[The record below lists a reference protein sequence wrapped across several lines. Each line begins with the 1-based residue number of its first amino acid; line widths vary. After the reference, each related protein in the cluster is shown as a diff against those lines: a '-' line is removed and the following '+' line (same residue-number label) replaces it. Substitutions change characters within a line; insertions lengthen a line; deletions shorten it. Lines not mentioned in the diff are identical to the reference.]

1 MFIPERKLSHSR
13 DTQANLVGLDFA
25 ADDGPD
31 SISRGWIYSRWS
43 KIIMRVAALVSLIS
57 VSMNTPATFKDVP
70 SLMYV
75 TLILDCA
82 VALVFTVEMVS
93 KMFIEGLFVT
103 TTSQNL
109 NQLIRT
115 QIASKAAG
123 GGLDAKRKKAYF
135 QRFWNC
141 FDAAMLL
148 FIYASLGLQVVEFYV
163 TMQCPAGQMS
173 CQISE
178 DFWRK
183 YGSLAIIRCPRP
195 LILIRVFRAVLRLQ
209 LPKARVKAI
218 FQRSTHQTYNVTMF
232 LLFFMSL
239 YGFLGVQFFG
249 DNLSYHCVRKTANE
263 SNITKLDLAIPDA
276 YCDPTGDRR
285 EVDKQ
290 CPRDMKCVR
299 IVTSIEDDGG
309 YSGFE
314 SFHISIFTV
323 YQAASQ
329 EGWVFIMYR
338 AMDCLAPWKGVIY
351 FLSMIFFVAWLVK
364 NVFIAVLIET
374 FAEIRVQFQQMWS
387 PRHAADA
394 DSSKVFQADG
404 STWKLV
410 PVHENKP
417 KGLAPRFF
425 QETIL
430 KSTGFNVVIMVLVLA
445 NAITAAALHF
455 NHNTTRDTSAGHLSQ
470 LDGFYY
476 AELVFTALFNL
487 EAVFKIWCLGW
498 SSYWHRS
505 LFKFELFLC
514 VGTTI
519 HCIPV
524 LYRSEF
530 TYLAVLRTVRLIKA
544 SPMLED
550 FCFKIFGPAKKL
562 GSLIL
567 FTTCFLV
574 ITSTFSLQLFSS
586 FQAMD
591 SKFDR
596 FSTFPK
602 AFASMFQILTQ
613 KGWVAVMHDTM
624 DVVTNRGVIT
634 GVAIYF
640 VFYHLVVTLIV
651 LSLFVA
657 VILDNLELDEDIKKL
672 KQLKLREMSAETQ
685 QKLPLRLR
693 VFEKFPNRP
702 QMIQLTRLVSDFLMP
717 KIRDSFMRQF
727 AAVSAL
733 EEVEDEAIEE
743 LLSSMARPTHPVEHR
758 RSVASR
764 IKGFFEPAP
773 NSAQLETIRAIKRK
787 VHGLHGQEKV
797 RAIMYLLNE
806 SNKTRMLN
814 TEQASMTGTRS
825 LLSTQHQI
833 RLDRRSMRHRTGN
846 ALGAPKSYRANG
858 EIRTTTGRSDT
869 REHESRTASGDRS
882 SRVDIKL
889 LQQKAQMAEIKRTQQ
904 EVELRENHPFFD
916 RPLFALGRDNRLRH
930 FCLLVVE
937 ARHKGGVSSDSSDNV
952 GAFHKLLGHVP
963 YLDWAAILVTILSCA
978 SMSVETPQAR
988 LMNTPKVQICEYIFF
1003 VAMTIEMALKI
1014 LANGLL
1020 FTPKALLKDFGGFL
1034 DFFNYIISL
1043 IFVSYMMRVETI
1055 GPESGE
1061 HILMVLRCL
1070 RPLRIFC
1077 LVPQMR
1083 RVVYEL
1089 VRGFREIL
1097 MVSVLL
1103 VVFMFIFAVYGVH
1116 LFGGRLAI
1124 CNDRD
1129 IKVKEKCVGRF
1140 HREISVTKLKSIKGP
1155 GPTLLVPR
1163 VWANPRNFNFD
1174 NIGNAMLALFE
1185 VLSLEGWVEIRDV
1198 IKERIGPRHTIYIHL
1213 FVFIGCLI
1221 GLTLFVGV
1229 VIANYSENKGTA
1241 LLTVDQRRWLDL
1253 KGRIKLTQPLQ
1264 LPPRPKL
1271 RQEPG
1276 QDGYSANPMANNLEK
1291 KSVKFRCLI
1300 YDITQHIAFKRASA
1314 ILVVANCGL
1323 LFFPFNEADLG
1334 RLDYVR
1340 ERYLTQVSLGIIF
1353 TLFFCLECL
1362 LKSIAL
1368 GFNGYWQSRRNRFD
1382 MLVAILGCTWIILH
1396 FSLRPTP
1403 HYHWISNSF
1412 GWSVLILRFFTIAGR
1427 HVTLK
1432 MLMLTVIMSMYK
1444 SLFIITSMFLLMI
1457 VYALAGVTLFGS
1469 VKYGDN
1475 LGRHANFHNAFRA
1488 TALLTRIVTGED
1500 WNKIMHDCMIQPP
1513 FCRMRP
1519 NFWETDCGNFR
1530 AALIYFCSFYVII
1543 TYVML
1548 NVLVAIIMENF
1559 SLFYSNDEDAI
1570 MSYNDIRN
1578 FQLAW
1583 NIIDVNRKGVIK
1595 ASYVRFLLRLIPRE
1609 RVGFDL
1615 SKKKDQQL
1623 FKEMCYE
1630 VETLRG
1636 GRDKDVSFH
1645 DVLMVLAYR
1654 TVDITK
1660 TLQLEELIAREELE
1674 YAIEEE
1680 VARQTIAAWIERCI
1694 FRNRQ
1699 KHGHLNFKMHATAD
1713 RQLSLSVDETDGIDG
1728 TTQRMQPTTPSS
1740 KKSSVGSNTLRIRR
1754 ESNRALEQPV
1764 GASNERAHMISA
1776 PLLNPTVHTTT
1787 AQPTGKR
1794 LRKSLSTN
1802 KDERLALLEAEE
1814 CELDIESPRDHS
1826 SALQSPTTPPD
1837 KQTYNNFKPTALIP
1851 NSLVVGRSSK
1861 NNALGK
1867 TGRHTLLPTFVDT
1880 CENKSALER
1889 VDQVEDALLLSSNK
1903 KPNGEQISSFV
1914 SDEDNTINDDRR
1926 SKVSTEKKVQISR
1939 SRRSVPSYT
1948 RVSPLPDVVEDSNEP
1963 SDLQLVYTCSNIK
1976 PDSEDISPSEDWEP
1990 LSPKA
1995 PSFDKT
2001 PFKVQPEERKRG
2013 KVSTDESTKSHLGSN
2028 LLEQPAD
2035 LTVIVPNK
2043 PWPDHTMV
2051 ESCEDVKNWWRHQLH
2066 SGPLASSSTTSSTNA
2081 VPSEVSGKSELVQA
2095 GPSAYTRQKP
2105 LAARVTPAVPGKR
2118 RSGAA
2123 LAIMRRTQAI
2133 RNSNLL
2139 GTSIEE
2145 DFDGADYFEEPKQD
2159 DLSASNAAL

>member
-13 DTQANLVGLDFA
+13 DTQGNLIGLDFA

-31 SISRGWIYSRWS
+31 SISREWIYSRWA

-57 VSMNTPATFKDVP
+57 VSMNTPATFKEVP

-93 KMFIEGLFVT
+93 KMFIEGLFVS
-103 TTSQNL
+103 TTSQV
-109 NQLIRT
+109 
-115 QIASKAAG
+115 AG
-123 GGLDAKRKKAYF
+123 GGHDAKRKKSYF

-141 FDAAMLL
+141 FDATMLL
-148 FIYASLGLQVVEFYV
+148 CIYASLGLQGVEFYI

-173 CQISE
+173 CHVSE

-249 DNLSYHCVRKTANE
+249 DNLNYHCVVKTANE
-263 SNITKLDLAIPDA
+263 SNITKRDLAIPDA
-276 YCDPTGDRR
+276 YCDPTGDRKDA
-285 EVDKQ
+285 DKQ

-309 YSGFE
+309 YAGFE

-387 PRHAADA
+387 PRHTADA
-394 DSSKVFQADG
+394 DSSKIV
-404 STWKLV
+404 
-410 PVHENKP
+410 
-417 KGLAPRFF
+417 
-425 QETIL
+425 L

-455 NHNTTRDTSAGHLSQ
+455 NHNTIRDPSASHLSQ

-487 EAVFKIWCLGW
+487 EALFKIWCLGW
-498 SSYWHRS
+498 SSYWYRS

-524 LYRSEF
+524 LYRTEF

-591 SKFDR
+591 SSFDR

-634 GVAIYF
+634 GVAVYF

-672 KQLKLREMSAETQ
+672 KQLKLREISAETQ

-733 EEVEDEAIEE
+733 EEVEDETIEE
-743 LLSSMARPTHPVEHR
+743 MLSSMTRQTQPTEPR

-773 NSAQLETIRAIKRK
+773 SSAQLETIRAIKRK

-797 RAIMYLLNE
+797 RAIIYLL
-806 SNKTRMLN
+806 K
-814 TEQASMTGTRS
+814 
-825 LLSTQHQI
+825 
-833 RLDRRSMRHRTGN
+833 SMRHRTGN
-846 ALGAPKSYRANG
+846 ALGASKSYRANG
-858 EIRTTTGRSDT
+858 EIRTTAGRADT
-869 REHESRTASGDRS
+869 REHESRTKSGDGS

-930 FCLLVVE
+930 LCLLVVE
-937 ARHKGGVSSDSSDNV
+937 ARHKGGESSDSSDN
-952 GAFHKLLGHVP
+952 GSAFHKLLGHVP
-963 YLDWAAILVTILSCA
+963 YLDWAAIIVTILSCA

-988 LMNTPKVQICEYIFF
+988 LMNTPKVQ
-1003 VAMTIEMALKI
+1003 
-1014 LANGLL
+1014 
-1020 FTPKALLKDFGGFL
+1020 
-1034 DFFNYIISL
+1034 ISL

-1124 CNDRD
+1124 CNDRT
-1129 IKVKEKCVGRF
+1129 ITTKEKCVGRF

-1155 GPTLLVPR
+1155 GPRLLVPR

-1198 IKERIGPRHTIYIHL
+1198 INERIGPRHTIYIHL

-1229 VIANYSENKGTA
+1229 VIANYSENKKIMQRNSQ
-1241 LLTVDQRRWLDL
+1241 TVFS
-1253 KGRIKLTQPLQ
+1253 TQAVTFTLQ
-1264 LPPRPKL
+1264 YMMLFSLFRLEL

-1276 QDGYSANPMANNLEK
+1276 QDGYSANPMTNNLEK

-1323 LFFPFNEADLG
+1323 LFFPFNETDLE
-1334 RLDYVR
+1334 RDSNVHK
-1340 ERYLTQVSLGIIF
+1340 RYLAQVSLGIIF

-1362 LKSIAL
+1362 LKIIAL
-1368 GFNGYWQSRRNRFD
+1368 GFKGYWQSRRNRFD

-1396 FSLRPTP
+1396 FILRPNP
-1403 HYHWISNSF
+1403 
-1412 GWSVLILRFFTIAGR
+1412 
-1427 HVTLK
+1427 VTLK

-1583 NIIDVNRKGVIK
+1583 NVIDVNRKGVIK

-1636 GRDKDVSFH
+1636 GREKDVSFH

-1699 KHGHLNFKMHATAD
+1699 KHGHLNFKM
-1713 RQLSLSVDETDGIDG
+1713 RQMSLSVDETDGTDG
-1728 TTQRMQPTTPSS
+1728 VSQRVQQMTPTG
-1740 KKSSVGSNTLRIRR
+1740 KKASVISNTLKARR
-1754 ESNRALEQPV
+1754 ESSRAMEQPF
-1764 GASNERAHMISA
+1764 GASNERAHMINA
-1776 PLLNPTVHTTT
+1776 PMLTPTANLQHS
-1787 AQPTGKR
+1787 GRR
-1794 LRKSLSTN
+1794 LRKSVSTN
-1802 KDERLALLEAEE
+1802 KDECLALLEAEE
-1814 CELDIESPRDHS
+1814 GELDMEPLGEYAIPPQPL
-1826 SALQSPTTPPD
+1826 ATPQVTTE
-1837 KQTYNNFKPTALIP
+1837 KQPNSHFKASALIP
-1851 NSLVVGRSSK
+1851 NSLAGGRSAK
-1861 NNALGK
+1861 INTLGK
-1867 TGRHTLLPTFVDT
+1867 PGRHTLVPTFVDT
-1880 CENKSALER
+1880 CENKGALAR
-1889 VDQVEDALLLSSNK
+1889 VDQADDKALASSNK
-1903 KPNGEQISSFV
+1903 STTENYITEQHYTNL
-1914 SDEDNTINDDRR
+1914 SDEDTMISDGRR
-1926 SKVSTEKKVQISR
+1926 SKTNSDKKVQITK
-1939 SRRSVPSYT
+1939 SRRSVPGYS
-1948 RVSPLPDVVEDSNEP
+1948 RVAHLPDVVEDSNEP
-1963 SDLQLVYTCSNIK
+1963 SELQLVYTCSNVK
-1976 PDSEDISPSEDWEP
+1976 AENEVVNLTEDWET
-1990 LSPKA
+1990 LSPSA
-1995 PSFDKT
+1995 TTFDT
-2001 PFKVQPEERKRG
+2001 ASSRSQTEERKRQ
-2013 KVSTDESTKSHLGSN
+2013 KVSIDEGAKSQLGANVASAR
-2028 LLEQPAD
+2028 AD
-2035 LTVIVPNK
+2035 LTVMVPSK
-2043 PWPDHTMV
+2043 PWGDSSTAENQSPV
-2051 ESCEDVKNWWRHQLH
+2051 KFCEDVKNWWRNQLH
-2066 SGPLASSSTTSSTNA
+2066 SGPLKLPSAAPSSYAADS
-2081 VPSEVSGKSELVQA
+2081 VSGKDDALQSLTT
-2095 GPSAYTRQKP
+2095 AYTRQKP
-2105 LAARVTPAVPGKR
+2105 TISRITSNLPGKR

-2123 LAIMRRTQAI
+2123 LAIMRRNQTI
-2133 RNSNLL
+2133 RSSNLI
-2139 GTSIEE
+2139 GTSIDE
-2145 DFDGADYFEEPKQD
+2145 DVDGDNYFAESEQDELKQ
-2159 DLSASNAAL
+2159 SKTTMAL

>member
-1 MFIPERKLSHSR
+1 
-13 DTQANLVGLDFA
+13 
-25 ADDGPD
+25 
-31 SISRGWIYSRWS
+31 
-43 KIIMRVAALVSLIS
+43 
-57 VSMNTPATFKDVP
+57 
-70 SLMYV
+70 
-75 TLILDCA
+75 
-82 VALVFTVEMVS
+82 
-93 KMFIEGLFVT
+93 
-103 TTSQNL
+103 
-109 NQLIRT
+109 
-115 QIASKAAG
+115 
-123 GGLDAKRKKAYF
+123 
-135 QRFWNC
+135 
-141 FDAAMLL
+141 
-148 FIYASLGLQVVEFYV
+148 
-163 TMQCPAGQMS
+163 
-173 CQISE
+173 
-178 DFWRK
+178 
-183 YGSLAIIRCPRP
+183 
-195 LILIRVFRAVLRLQ
+195 
-209 LPKARVKAI
+209 
-218 FQRSTHQTYNVTMF
+218 MF

-249 DNLSYHCVRKTANE
+249 DNLNYHCVVKTANE
-263 SNITKLDLAIPDA
+263 SNITKRDLAIPDA
-276 YCDPTGDRR
+276 YCDPTGDRKDA
-285 EVDKQ
+285 DKQ

-309 YSGFE
+309 YAGFE

-364 NVFIAVLIET
+364 IV
-374 FAEIRVQFQQMWS
+374 
-387 PRHAADA
+387 
-394 DSSKVFQADG
+394 
-404 STWKLV
+404 
-410 PVHENKP
+410 
-417 KGLAPRFF
+417 
-425 QETIL
+425 L

-455 NHNTTRDTSAGHLSQ
+455 NHNTIRDPSASHLSQ

-476 AELVFTALFNL
+476 AE
-487 EAVFKIWCLGW
+487 
-498 SSYWHRS
+498 
-505 LFKFELFLC
+505 
-514 VGTTI
+514 
-519 HCIPV
+519 
-524 LYRSEF
+524 
-530 TYLAVLRTVRLIKA
+530 
-544 SPMLED
+544 
-550 FCFKIFGPAKKL
+550 IFGPAKKL

-591 SKFDR
+591 SSFDR

-602 AFASMFQILTQ
+602 
-613 KGWVAVMHDTM
+613 
-624 DVVTNRGVIT
+624 
-634 GVAIYF
+634 
-640 VFYHLVVTLIV
+640 IV

-672 KQLKLREMSAETQ
+672 K
-685 QKLPLRLR
+685 
-693 VFEKFPNRP
+693 

-733 EEVEDEAIEE
+733 EEVEDETIEE
-743 LLSSMARPTHPVEHR
+743 MLSSMTRQTQPTEPR

-773 NSAQLETIRAIKRK
+773 SSAQLETIRAIKRK

-797 RAIMYLLNE
+797 RAIIYLL
-806 SNKTRMLN
+806 K
-814 TEQASMTGTRS
+814 
-825 LLSTQHQI
+825 
-833 RLDRRSMRHRTGN
+833 SMRHRTGN
-846 ALGAPKSYRANG
+846 ALGASKSYRANG
-858 EIRTTTGRSDT
+858 EIRTTAGRADT
-869 REHESRTASGDRS
+869 REHESRTKSGDGS

-889 LQQKAQMAEIKRTQQ
+889 LQQKAQMAEIKR
-904 EVELRENHPFFD
+904 
-916 RPLFALGRDNRLRH
+916 
-930 FCLLVVE
+930 
-937 ARHKGGVSSDSSDNV
+937 
-952 GAFHKLLGHVP
+952 
-963 YLDWAAILVTILSCA
+963 
-978 SMSVETPQAR
+978 
-988 LMNTPKVQICEYIFF
+988 
-1003 VAMTIEMALKI
+1003 
-1014 LANGLL
+1014 
-1020 FTPKALLKDFGGFL
+1020 
-1034 DFFNYIISL
+1034 
-1043 IFVSYMMRVETI
+1043 YMMRVETI

-1097 MVSVLL
+1097 M
-1103 VVFMFIFAVYGVH
+1103 
-1116 LFGGRLAI
+1116 
-1124 CNDRD
+1124 
-1129 IKVKEKCVGRF
+1129 EKCVGRF

-1155 GPTLLVPR
+1155 GPRLLVPR

-1198 IKERIGPRHTIYIHL
+1198 INERIGPEKCVGRFHREISVTKLKSIKGPGPRLLVPRVWANPRNFNFDNIGNAMLALFEVLSLEGWVEIRDVINERIGPLDTLDAFPAESTFCFTKNMSPDHL
-1213 FVFIGCLI
+1213 MVYSLVPTFETPVVKDLESTQAVTF
-1221 GLTLFVGV
+1221 TLQYMMLF
-1229 VIANYSENKGTA
+1229 SLFRLE
-1241 LLTVDQRRWLDL
+1241 
-1253 KGRIKLTQPLQ
+1253 
-1264 LPPRPKL
+1264 L

-1276 QDGYSANPMANNLEK
+1276 QDGYSANPMTNNLEK

-1323 LFFPFNEADLG
+1323 LFFP
-1334 RLDYVR
+1334 
-1340 ERYLTQVSLGIIF
+1340 
-1353 TLFFCLECL
+1353 
-1362 LKSIAL
+1362 
-1368 GFNGYWQSRRNRFD
+1368 
-1382 MLVAILGCTWIILH
+1382 
-1396 FSLRPTP
+1396 
-1403 HYHWISNSF
+1403 
-1412 GWSVLILRFFTIAGR
+1412 
-1427 HVTLK
+1427 VTLK

-1583 NIIDVNRKGVIK
+1583 NVIDVNRKGVIK

-1636 GRDKDVSFH
+1636 GREKDVSFH

-1699 KHGHLNFKMHATAD
+1699 KHGHLNFKMHQAAD
-1713 RQLSLSVDETDGIDG
+1713 RQMSLSVDETDGTDG
-1728 TTQRMQPTTPSS
+1728 VSQRVQQMTPTG
-1740 KKSSVGSNTLRIRR
+1740 KKASVISNTLKARR
-1754 ESNRALEQPV
+1754 ESSRAMEQPF
-1764 GASNERAHMISA
+1764 GASNERAHMINA
-1776 PLLNPTVHTTT
+1776 PMLTPTANLQHS
-1787 AQPTGKR
+1787 GRR
-1794 LRKSLSTN
+1794 LRKSVSTN
-1802 KDERLALLEAEE
+1802 KDECLALLEAEE
-1814 CELDIESPRDHS
+1814 GELDMEPLGEYAIPPQPL
-1826 SALQSPTTPPD
+1826 ATPQVTTE
-1837 KQTYNNFKPTALIP
+1837 KQPNSHFKASALIP
-1851 NSLVVGRSSK
+1851 NSLAGGRSAK
-1861 NNALGK
+1861 INTLGK
-1867 TGRHTLLPTFVDT
+1867 PGRHTLVPTFVDT
-1880 CENKSALER
+1880 CENKGALAR
-1889 VDQVEDALLLSSNK
+1889 VDQADDKALASSNK
-1903 KPNGEQISSFV
+1903 STTENYITEQHYTNL
-1914 SDEDNTINDDRR
+1914 SDEDTMISDGRR
-1926 SKVSTEKKVQISR
+1926 SKTNSDKKVQITK
-1939 SRRSVPSYT
+1939 SRRSVPGYS
-1948 RVSPLPDVVEDSNEP
+1948 RVAHLPDVVEDSNEP
-1963 SDLQLVYTCSNIK
+1963 SELQLVYTCSNVK
-1976 PDSEDISPSEDWEP
+1976 AENEVVNLTEDWET
-1990 LSPKA
+1990 LSPSA
-1995 PSFDKT
+1995 TTFDT
-2001 PFKVQPEERKRG
+2001 ASSRSQTEERKRQ
-2013 KVSTDESTKSHLGSN
+2013 KVSIDEGAKSQLGANVASAR
-2028 LLEQPAD
+2028 AD
-2035 LTVIVPNK
+2035 LTVMVPSK
-2043 PWPDHTMV
+2043 PWGDSSTAENQSPV
-2051 ESCEDVKNWWRHQLH
+2051 KFCEDVKNWWRNQLH
-2066 SGPLASSSTTSSTNA
+2066 SGPLKLPSAAPSSYAADS
-2081 VPSEVSGKSELVQA
+2081 VSGKDDALQSLTT
-2095 GPSAYTRQKP
+2095 AYTRQKP
-2105 LAARVTPAVPGKR
+2105 TISRITSNLPGKR

-2123 LAIMRRTQAI
+2123 LAIMRRNQTI
-2133 RNSNLL
+2133 RSSNLI
-2139 GTSIEE
+2139 GTSIDE
-2145 DFDGADYFEEPKQD
+2145 DVDGDNYFAESEQDELKQ
-2159 DLSASNAAL
+2159 SKTTMAL